1 MRPLLA
7 PGSLRHHIG
16 HMTSA
21 PTLDARSRQLL
32 RTLISRHIH
41 DGAPVGSQTLVEHAG
56 LKVSPATVRNILADL
71 EDLGLLASP
80 HTSAGRIPTTQGY
93 RVFVDSLLQ
102 CRPLPQGEMQ
112 KLRSE
117 LAGTDTRQLLGSA
130 SELLSALSHFVGV
143 VAAPKPES
151 LVFRYID
158 FVPLDAQ
165 RVLAILV
172 LHEGSVQNRVLEL
185 RRTFDPSS
193 LEQVANYL
201 NANFAGLPLA
211 QIRRQLVTELRAA
224 RDEMQSLLTEAVE
237 LAEHALA
244 PGEANDSLLVAGQT
258 RLMGVQ
264 AITDV
269 ERLREL
275 FEAFAHKRDI
285 LQVLERTLHAQ
296 GVKIFIGEETGLAPL
311 EDVAL
316 VTAPYGRDGEV
327 LGVLGVIG
335 PTRMAYERVIPVV
348 QATASALS
356 DAITA
361 R

>member
-1 MRPLLA
+1 MTDA
-7 PGSLRHHIG
+7 P
-16 HMTSA
+16 A
-21 PTLDARSRQLL
+21 LDARSRQLL
-32 RTLISRHIH
+32 RTLISRHIR
-41 DGAPVGSQTLVEHAG
+41 DGVPIGSQTLVEHAG

-102 CRPLPQGEMQ
+102 CRPLPAAEMQ
-112 KLRSE
+112 KLRAE
-117 LAGTDTRQLLGSA
+117 LAGPDTRQMLGSA
-130 SELLSALSHFVGV
+130 SELLSAMSHFVGV
-143 VAAPKPES
+143 VAAPKPDA

-172 LHEGSVQNRVLEL
+172 LHDGNVQNRVLEL
-185 RRTFDPSS
+185 RRSFDPPT

-211 QIRRQLVTELRAA
+211 QIRRQLVAELRAA
-224 RDEMQSLLTEAVE
+224 RDQMQALLSEAVE

-244 PGEANDSLLVAGQT
+244 PTDTHDALLLAGQT
-258 RLMGVQ
+258 RLMGAQ

-285 LQVLERTLHAQ
+285 LQLLERTLHAE

-316 VTAPYGRDGEV
+316 VAAPYGRDGEV

-356 DAITA
+356 DAITT

>member
-1 MRPLLA
+1 
-7 PGSLRHHIG
+7 
-16 HMTSA
+16 
-21 PTLDARSRQLL
+21 
-32 RTLISRHIH
+32 
-41 DGAPVGSQTLVEHAG
+41 
-56 LKVSPATVRNILADL
+56 
-71 EDLGLLASP
+71 
-80 HTSAGRIPTTQGY
+80 
-93 RVFVDSLLQ
+93 
-102 CRPLPQGEMQ
+102 
-112 KLRSE
+112 
-117 LAGTDTRQLLGSA
+117 
-130 SELLSALSHFVGV
+130 V

-151 LVFRYID
+151 MVFRYID

-172 LHEGSVQNRVLEL
+172 LRDGSVQNRVLEL
-185 RRTFDPSS
+185 RRSFEPSS

-201 NANFAGLPLA
+201 NAHFSGLSLA
-211 QIRRQLVTELRAA
+211 QIRRQLVADLRAA
-224 RDEMQSLLTEAVE
+224 RDEMQTLLGEAVE
-237 LAEHALA
+237 LAERALA
-244 PGEANDSLLVAGQT
+244 PGEGSDALLVAGQT
-258 RLMGVQ
+258 RLMGAQ
-264 AITDV
+264 AISDV

-311 EDVAL
+311 EDVTL

-356 DAITA
+356 EAITS